1 MGVEINRQ
9 SARKAAGRS
18 IVLRLRRSSDAGKDV
33 ESTNMLLDD
42 GIAAEAAEDDAEAGL
57 AGIYLGI
64 LNLFTTIPQFIGT
77 FISMLVFSILEPD
90 KHPAEIADKERA
102 KHVQAQEGPNAI
114 SVCLV
119 IGAVCAVMASYATHR
134 LKRIM

>member
-9 SARKAAGRS
+9 SARRAAGSS
-18 IVLRLRRSSDAGKDV
+18 IVLRLRRSSDAGKDGN
-33 ESTNMLLDD
+33 STNMLLDD
-42 GIAAEAAEDDAEAGL
+42 GLDAEEEDAEAGL

-77 FISMLVFSILEPD
+77 FISMLVFSLLEPD
-90 KHPAEIADKERA
+90 KHPAEIAEKERA

-119 IGAVCAVMASYATHR
+119 IGAVCAIMASYVTHR
-134 LKRIM
+134 LKRVM

>member
-1 MGVEINRQ
+1 MGVEINHQ

-18 IVLRLRRSSDAGKDV
+18 IVLRLRRSSDAGKEAD
-33 ESTNMLLDD
+33 STNMLLEDD
-42 GIAAEAAEDDAEAGL
+42 IEAEEDDAEAGL

-64 LNLFTTIPQFIGT
+64 LNLFTTVPQFIGT

-90 KHPAEIADKERA
+90 KHPAEIAEKERA